1 MKPRNQKPLPNF
13 IMTDD
18 VAEAKRRV
26 RLLLKM
32 GRIVGPC
39 CVGKT
44 GGIAKIFSKKCTG
57 VCAVGAMLRANMT
70 KKVYG
75 EIDGTADLRSFSGN
89 FVAENEATPL
99 TRAGDKKIIALF
111 K

>member
-1 MKPRNQKPLPNF
+1 MKPRNRTPLPNF
-13 IMTDD
+13 SVTDD

-32 GRIVGPC
+32 GRIVGLTS
-39 CVGKT
+39 VGKT

-57 VCAVGAMLRANMT
+57 VCAMGAMLRANMT
-70 KKVYG
+70 HGVYV
-75 EIDGTADLRSFSGN
+75 EIEQTADLRSFSGN